1 MSRAFSRYL
10 NRCEE
15 RTGLVLCL
23 IGLRSQSSHLSCIF
37 FPQPAH
43 SCGPA
48 VFCVSVF
55 TDMVILLQW
64 KKESSSKLKL
74 QTIDYKVVGSAR
86 PHVWYIWFSC
96 RFLKTFDSRLVSAF
110 IRFKYCPQR
119 HRMSSSRPSASA
131 GRLFPFRRDGAS
143 PRRAPL
149 GKRSSDRATGR
160 DGKNLFPRAFPLKA
174 LVLVL
179 RENVVGQLVD
189 MVSYHRSV

>member
-10 NRCEE
+10 NRQGKETVRNFGCTD
-15 RTGLVLCL
+15 RLFG
-23 IGLRSQSSHLSCIF
+23 SHLSCIF

-119 HRMSSSRPSASA
+119 HRMSSSRPSSASA